1 MFFSRAM
8 RPTVAAELLAAAPP
22 PEPAA
27 AAAAASSPAAG
38 RSVGPASTEVAK
50 ALGVRWKA
58 LSEEDKAP
66 YLSLAAED
74 KARYQRELAAMVEPV
89 AEEGAAEVG
98 AAAGQEN
105 KAQDD
110 DEEDD
115 DDDDDVGEAEVQ
127 AMRRLAQVR
136 RTIAAG
142 VWFAFFQERQRQ
154 PSCGQGPPAVLP
166 AMLPSTGAASASGG
180 SSSRGGGGGRR
191 RRPAAVEE
199 EPSWSHHSRGASNH
213 TAVPWRSF
221 CPLA

>member
-27 AAAAASSPAAG
+27 TTAAAAASSPAAG
-38 RSVGPASTEVAK
+38 RSVGPVRSTEVAK

-58 LSEEDKAP
+58 LSEADKAP

-89 AEEGAAEVG
+89 AEEGAADVG

-110 DEEDD
+110 EEDE

-136 RTIAAG
+136 RTIVAG
-142 VWFAFFQERQRQ
+142 IWVAFFQERQQ
-154 PSCGQGPPAVLP
+154 
-166 AMLPSTGAASASGG
+166 
-180 SSSRGGGGGRR
+180 
-191 RRPAAVEE
+191 
-199 EPSWSHHSRGASNH
+199 
-213 TAVPWRSF
+213 
-221 CPLA
+221 